1 VTGVRPRPGGPAGVV
16 ATEMSSGAGLAA
28 GLLLIVAGLVGGL
41 AMVPPDT
48 GPSWSNPFN
57 LALTGMLFVA
67 PLAAAAV
74 AWLMQDYRER
84 GIGTLAASTNRGPV
98 GGGLPRVAG
107 VLVWAVL
114 AYLVMLALFVLRTS
128 HRGLPFGAPLLLSLL
143 AGCFLAA
150 CAAIGWVVGT
160 LTMSRAVPPLLA
172 AALFALVSVGS
183 AGDGWLRSLVPL
195 DPGSTY
201 RPFLQPHVRLVWVQA
216 ALLVAVTA
224 LALSALAGRRRA
236 RTLTGLAGVVL
247 LAGAVFA
254 LSRTDPDP
262 TEIRGAPTH
271 PACTSGTAVQVCLRP
286 ENADKLAGSEQALAS
301 AVSALAPYLAVPS
314 RFSEPGIDRR
324 AAVGPGIYVPPPEGG
339 NRLAFQAAAL
349 AAILPPPCPPKAGDS
364 AADIAYGDLLTW
376 AQARVDGP
384 GGVPPYALTRVS
396 RVLGMDRGHQRSW
409 VRHHLAAACDR

>member
-1 VTGVRPRPGGPAGVV
+1 
-16 ATEMSSGAGLAA
+16 M
-28 GLLLIVAGLVGGL
+28 

-128 HRGLPFGAPLLLSLL
+128 HRGPPRGAPLLLALL

-150 CAAIGWVVGT
+150 CAAIGWVLGT
-160 LTMSRAVPPLLA
+160 LTTSRVVPPLLA
-172 AALFALVSVGS
+172 GALFALVSVGS
-183 AGDGWLRSLVPL
+183 AGDGWPRSLVPV
-195 DPGSTY
+195 DPESTY
-201 RPFLQPHVRLVWVQA
+201 RPFLQPHVGLVWVQA

-224 LALSALAGRRRA
+224 LALSVLAGRRRA

-247 LAGAVFA
+247 FAGTVFA

-271 PACTSGTAVQVCLRP
+271 PACTSGAAVQVCLRP
-286 ENADKLAGSEQALAS
+286 ENADKLAGSEQALA
-301 AVSALAPYLAVPS
+301 AAASALAPYLAVPS

-324 AAVGPGIYVPPPEGG
+324 AAVGPGIFVPPPKGG
-339 NRLAFQAAAL
+339 DRLAFQAAAL
-349 AAILPPPCPPKAGDS
+349 AAILPRPCPREVGDS
-364 AADIAYGDLLTW
+364 ETEVAYWEVLTW
-376 AQARVDGP
+376 AQAQVDGP
-384 GGVPPYALTRVS
+384 ERLPPYALARVS
-396 RVLGMDRGHQRSW
+396 DVLRLDPGRQRNWVSHQ
-409 VRHHLAAACDR
+409 LAATCAH